1 MTAVGRTEATEPA
14 TAMTTIRELL
24 VSKQDL
30 RVARI
35 HQAQP
40 TPLASGSARLRLDL
54 FGLTSNNITYA
65 AMGVGSLGYWD
76 FFPGTDDWGRPPCWG
91 FGTVV
96 QSSADGVDVGARY
109 YGYFPIA
116 DVLDVTPQRA
126 GPRGFVD
133 GSPHRSSKAAVYNQ
147 YLNAATDP
155 AYDAA
160 FEAEQV
166 LFRPLYATGWW
177 AADCVMAGAPHA
189 VVVSSA
195 SSKTALSMVHQLRRT
210 GGAKLLALTSAR
222 NQDYVRET
230 GLYDRVVTYEA
241 VDTLTAPLT
250 TTYVDFLGREDVIA
264 AVHRALGANLARSI
278 LIGATDWDDK
288 PGGVQAPR
296 RELAGPTPE
305 LFFVP
310 TYAADRLK
318 AQPELGKA
326 MVQDMRAF
334 YPASRTFVTSC
345 RTSGGEAVLDG
356 WQRLAK
362 GDVPPRDG
370 LVLSL

>member
-35 HQAQP
+35 RQAQP
-40 TPLASGSARLRLDL
+40 TPPASGNARLRLDL

-210 GGAKLLALTSAR
+210 GEAELVALTSAR
-222 NQDYVRET
+222 NQAYVRET
-230 GLYDRVVTYEA
+230 GLYDRAVTYEA
-241 VDTLTAPLT
+241 VDTLTAPPT

-264 AVHRALGANLARSI
+264 AVHRALGVNLARSI

-345 RTSGGEAVLDG
+345 RASGGEAVLDG
-356 WQRLAK
+356 WQRLAT
-362 GDVPPRDG
+362 GEVSPRDG